1 MKVTHLSL
9 TNWRNFKNASVD
21 LADRTFIVGPNA
33 SGKSNFLEVF
43 RFLRDLAKDGGGLQ
57 KAVKERGGLSKIRCL
72 AARKS
77 AQVEISI
84 HMESDDGFCWEYEL
98 GIQQQSRGHRQLLV
112 SKERVVK
119 DGEVLLSRPDD
130 TDLSDEL
137 LLTQTH
143 LEQITANK
151 EFRPIC
157 EFFSKILYLHL
168 VPQLLKFPSH
178 LQLESGVDDPFGV
191 KFLQR
196 IADTSEKTRRSR
208 LRKIEEALR
217 LSVPELKGL
226 VDVRDEKGIPHLE
239 ATYEHWRPDAGKQR
253 EDQFSDGTLRLIG
266 LLWSL
271 LDGDSLLLL
280 EEPELSLHAAIVQR
294 LAPLIWR
301 LQKTR
306 KRQVI
311 ISTHSAD
318 LLRDQGI
325 RGEEVLYLQTKGSE
339 GTEIH
344 PAYHK
349 TEIRQLLEAG
359 MSAADAVLPHTEPRN
374 ITQLSLFDS

>member
-1 MKVTHLSL
+1 MKVVHLSL

-21 LADRTFIVGPNA
+21 LADRTFVVGPNA

-77 AQVEISI
+77 PQVEIAV
-84 HMESDDGFCWEYEL
+84 HLVGDDGVKWKYEL
-98 GIQQQSRGHRQLLV
+98 GLNQQRGGLNLPVIR
-112 SKERVVK
+112 KERVTRGDK
-119 DGEVLLSRPDD
+119 VLISRPDD
-130 TDLSDEL
+130 ADSADDL

-143 LEQITANK
+143 LEQITANR
-151 EFRPIC
+151 EFRPVC

-168 VPQLLKFPSH
+168 VPQLLKYPSH
-178 LQLESGVDDPFGV
+178 LQLESGVEDPFGV

-196 IADTSEKTRRSR
+196 IADTPEKTRRSR

-226 VDVRDEKGIPHLE
+226 VDVRDEKGVPHLE

-266 LLWSL
+266 LLWAL

-280 EEPELSLHAAIVQR
+280 EEPELSLHRAIVEK

-301 LQKTR
+301 LQKPK
-306 KRQVI
+306 KRQVV

>member
-77 AQVEISI
+77 PQVEISI
-84 HMESDDGFCWEYEL
+84 RMESDDGFCWKYEL

-119 DGEVLLSRPDD
+119 DGEVLLSRPED